1 MGVYRHQNTPY
12 IRGDTVGGRGD
23 FKGGRWGNPRSSG
36 TRGPVGNKFWQ
47 WGRCSTWNIDK

>member
-23 FKGGRWGNPRSSG
+23 FKGGRGDERI
-36 TRGPVGNKFWQ
+36 RGRV
-47 WGRCSTWNIDK
+47 